1 MIHNILPV
9 LGHQLNEFLIS
20 EYGLSEDRVV
30 VSSLV
35 DIRGNVSSQIENK
48 IVITL
53 LNVEEEKSIR
63 NGQLQAYAGMNPPLF
78 INLYVLFSANFQDTN
93 YPEALKFISSVITF
107 FQGKNVFDRMNT
119 PLLSDNVD
127 KIVLEFVNTDLQQL
141 TNLWGMVGAKYLPS
155 VVYKV
160 KMLTF
165 SSDTI
170 LEEIPLILGGIGPN

>member
-9 LGHQLNEFLIS
+9 LGHQLNEFLSS

-35 DIRGNVSSQIENK
+35 DLRGNVGSQIENK

-63 NGQLQAYAGMNPPLF
+63 NGQLQAYSGMNPPLF

-93 YPEALKFISSVITF
+93 YLESLKFISSVISF
-107 FQGKNVFDRMNT
+107 FQGKNVFDKMNT
-119 PLLSDNVD
+119 PMLSDNVD
-127 KIVLEFVNTDLQQL
+127 KIILEFFNTDLQQL
-141 TNLWGMVGAKYLPS
+141 TNLWGMIGAKYLPS

-165 SSDTI
+165 SNDTI
-170 LEEIPLILGGIGPN
+170 FEEIPLILGSGPN